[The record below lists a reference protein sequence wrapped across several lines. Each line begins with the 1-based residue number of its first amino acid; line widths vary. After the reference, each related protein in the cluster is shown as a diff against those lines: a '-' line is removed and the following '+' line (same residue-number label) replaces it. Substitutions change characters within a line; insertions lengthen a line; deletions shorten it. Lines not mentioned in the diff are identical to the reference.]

1 MQPLEEIY
9 QSHAR
14 TVYHYL
20 LSLTRDADLS
30 EELTQEVFYQAVKN
44 ISRFDGSCKVSTW
57 LCAIAKNQLRVYQRK
72 HPSNVELEPS
82 AAVSC
87 SSEQDA
93 LGNIGAIELLKKIHA
108 LDPEKREI
116 LYLRIFG
123 GLSFREIGDVLGRTE
138 NWARVMYYR
147 GKESLK
153 KELEADEPE
162 TEL

>member
-57 LCAIAKNQLRVYQRK
+57 LCAIAKISCACTSENI
-72 HPSNVELEPS
+72 HPTLSWNLPPQFPVPPNKTRWATLVPS
-82 AAVSC
+82 SC
-87 SSEQDA
+87 
-93 LGNIGAIELLKKIHA
+93 
-108 LDPEKREI
+108 
-116 LYLRIFG
+116 
-123 GLSFREIGDVLGRTE
+123 
-138 NWARVMYYR
+138 
-147 GKESLK
+147 
-153 KELEADEPE
+153 
-162 TEL
+162 